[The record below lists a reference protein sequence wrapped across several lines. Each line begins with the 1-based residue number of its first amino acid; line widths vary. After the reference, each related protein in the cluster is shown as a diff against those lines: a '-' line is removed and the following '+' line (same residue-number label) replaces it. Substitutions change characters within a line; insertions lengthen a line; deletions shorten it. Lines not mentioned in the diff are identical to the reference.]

1 MRESVHRPDGHV
13 TGSQST
19 PPVPEQEQAP
29 VMRSSAEVV
38 GAPEELSRPPENG
51 TAALKRED
59 ATAGEPDADQDM
71 QVVEVERPVA
81 ERRGVR
87 TGLTRDEL
95 LATLA
100 IRKTVR
106 DFRLA
111 RLGRAGLGPARDRE
125 GPARRRRLR
134 SS

>member
-1 MRESVHRPDGHV
+1 MRGPD
-13 TGSQST
+13 
-19 PPVPEQEQAP
+19 
-29 VMRSSAEVV
+29 EVV
-38 GAPEELSRPPENG
+38 GAPEELALSPEAG
-51 TAALKRED
+51 TDVPKTEGDALE
-59 ATAGEPDADQDM
+59 TPSGDQGM
-71 QVVEVERPVA
+71 HVVEVERPVA

-111 RLGRAGLGPARDRE
+111 RLGRAGFGPARDRE

-134 SS
+134 GT